1 MKELSIWQEV
11 MMEKYPEKT
20 MTLNN
25 FFEELSYND
34 LPIFMMR
41 NLYGVSVF
49 PIAKTAIVLENG
61 ENELYEEL
69 KDVFPFDKQLF
80 SIWNGHFTLLLK
92 DKDDKKK
99 VSYEIQ
105 IFDDYILVRQ
115 NTYITKERVCEE
127 NSVNT

>member
-1 MKELSIWQEV
+1 MEALSIWQEV

-115 NTYITKERVCEE
+115 NTYITKEL
-127 NSVNT
+127 

>member
-1 MKELSIWQEV
+1 MEELSFWQEV

-41 NLYGVSVF
+41 NLYGASVF

-69 KDVFPFDKQLF
+69 KDVFPFNKQLF

-105 IFDDYILVRQ
+105 IFDDYILVGQ
-115 NTYITKERVCEE
+115 NTYITKEL
-127 NSVNT
+127 

>member
-25 FFEELSYND
+25 FFEELVYND

-99 VSYEIQ
+99 ASYEIQ

-115 NTYITKERVCEE
+115 NTYITKEL
-127 NSVNT
+127 

>member
-41 NLYGVSVF
+41 NLYGASVF

-61 ENELYEEL
+61 ENEFYEEL

-115 NTYITKERVCEE
+115 NTYITKEL
-127 NSVNT
+127 

>member
-1 MKELSIWQEV
+1 MKELSIWQEI

-25 FFEELSYND
+25 FFEELGYND

-41 NLYGVSVF
+41 NLYGVRVF

-115 NTYITKERVCEE
+115 NTYITKEL
-127 NSVNT
+127 

>member
-1 MKELSIWQEV
+1 MEELSIWQEV

-34 LPIFMMR
+34 LPIFIMR
-41 NLYGVSVF
+41 NLYGASVF
-49 PIAKTAIVLENG
+49 PIVKTAIVLENG
-61 ENELYEEL
+61 ENEFYEEL
-69 KDVFPFDKQLF
+69 KDVFSFDKQLF

-115 NTYITKERVCEE
+115 NIYIIKEL
-127 NSVNT
+127 

>member
-1 MKELSIWQEV
+1 MEKLSIWQEV

-34 LPIFMMR
+34 LPIFIMR
-41 NLYGVSVF
+41 NLYGASVF
-49 PIAKTAIVLENG
+49 PIVKTAIVLENG
-61 ENELYEEL
+61 ENEFYEEL
-69 KDVFPFDKQLF
+69 KDVFSFDKQLF

-115 NTYITKERVCEE
+115 NIYIIKEL
-127 NSVNT
+127 

>member
-1 MKELSIWQEV
+1 MEELSIWQEI

-34 LPIFMMR
+34 LPIFMIR

-61 ENELYEEL
+61 ENEFYEEL

-115 NTYITKERVCEE
+115 NTYITKEL
-127 NSVNT
+127 

>member
-1 MKELSIWQEV
+1 MEELSIWQEV

-34 LPIFMMR
+34 LPIFMIR

-80 SIWNGHFTLLLK
+80 SIWNGYFTLLLK

-115 NTYITKERVCEE
+115 NAYITKEL
-127 NSVNT
+127 

>member
-99 VSYEIQ
+99 LSYEIQ

-115 NTYITKERVCEE
+115 NAYITKEL
-127 NSVNT
+127 

>member
-1 MKELSIWQEV
+1 MEELSIWQEV
-11 MMEKYPEKT
+11 MMEKYPERT

-34 LPIFMMR
+34 LPIFIMR

-61 ENELYEEL
+61 ENELYEKL

-115 NTYITKERVCEE
+115 NTYITKEL
-127 NSVNT
+127 